1 MYRYWLI
8 FYFILNTLVINAK
21 ICLPDIIGNNM
32 VLQRNTIVKLWGKST
47 PLSYVK
53 VMVSWNKE
61 TIIKTISNSNGDWSV
76 IVKTPEAGG
85 PYSIKIADEDVLV
98 LNNILIGDVW
108 ICSGQSN
115 MNMPVKG
122 FKSQPVLY
130 SMDEIVSA
138 NESLPIRM
146 FTVDKK
152 LSKKKI
158 DNVEGKWNNHSG
170 RNVSEFSAVG
180 YFFGKELC
188 ERLNVP
194 IGLISTSWGGST
206 IEAWM
211 PEDILKMFPEISIEH
226 LNSNKELKRPFQAAS
241 MLFNS
246 MLYPLNRVAIKGF
259 IWYQGESNIGRPK
272 LYEKLFSE
280 FIRHIR
286 NVYNNQELP
295 FYYAQIAPFG
305 YSDKSGI
312 SSAVFREIQYNSEKK
327 IPHIGMAVLMDIG
340 DEKCIHPA
348 NKKQVGERL
357 AYLALQNDYG
367 YDFIK
372 ANSPRYVS
380 KEIKNDKIILTFDA
394 EKEGLTSFGKELKCF
409 EISSSDKVFHPAKA
423 IIQSNNVIVWNEDVK
438 NPVAVRYAFKNYIV
452 GDLFG
457 TNGLPVSSFR
467 TDF

>member
-152 LSKKKI
+152 LSKKK
-158 DNVEGKWNNHSG
+158 
-170 RNVSEFSAVG
+170 
-180 YFFGKELC
+180 
-188 ERLNVP
+188 
-194 IGLISTSWGGST
+194 
-206 IEAWM
+206 
-211 PEDILKMFPEISIEH
+211 
-226 LNSNKELKRPFQAAS
+226 
-241 MLFNS
+241 
-246 MLYPLNRVAIKGF
+246 
-259 IWYQGESNIGRPK
+259 
-272 LYEKLFSE
+272 
-280 FIRHIR
+280 
-286 NVYNNQELP
+286 
-295 FYYAQIAPFG
+295 
-305 YSDKSGI
+305 
-312 SSAVFREIQYNSEKK
+312 
-327 IPHIGMAVLMDIG
+327 
-340 DEKCIHPA
+340 
-348 NKKQVGERL
+348 
-357 AYLALQNDYG
+357 
-367 YDFIK
+367 
-372 ANSPRYVS
+372 
-380 KEIKNDKIILTFDA
+380 
-394 EKEGLTSFGKELKCF
+394 
-409 EISSSDKVFHPAKA
+409 
-423 IIQSNNVIVWNEDVK
+423 
-438 NPVAVRYAFKNYIV
+438 
-452 GDLFG
+452 
-457 TNGLPVSSFR
+457 
-467 TDF
+467 